1 MKSEKHYMKL
11 ILCNIS
17 ETLEDIWILE
27 DVILS
32 VMLAVSKE
40 KDWSWLDEKYKNSA
54 VYGK

>member
-1 MKSEKHYMKL
+1 MESEKHYMKL